1 MVRRAQGYST
11 SGAVCGSRG
20 PCRRTDSTWTAVA
33 SPRVIYETQRL
44 RFLEGSLTS
53 RSSSRRHRQA
63 LRRHRR
69 DVIGGGSAK
78 PSTAALQHK
87 LLVACCRKRGLRQ
100 DAGIVG
106 QPGKHNT
113 RRLIDREALKVID
126 ATALQK
132 VLQEMQVTA
141 DRQRNVNFLH
151 SRARK
156 GDTGNA
162 AKQSPAGSSGRSRFS
177 DEEDAARTVT
187 TKFDPHK
194 DYYKILGLDR
204 AASWREVK
212 AAYKRLALSLHP
224 DKERS
229 ATPDQAAAVA
239 RKFLEVAEAHDHL
252 TDEDQRAAYDK
263 VRDYMEAHPG
273 MDVPTL
279 CREQA
284 AMMQKGLS
292 ELVQMRRKGLKAQK
306 HYTSMVP
313 LPISLEKL
321 NSGCIRTVS
330 RDRSRVDGRGL
341 PSKDSKTFHVVI
353 SKGSQPGQKHI
364 MEGEGDETA
373 DIAAGDLVF
382 VLQQKPHAKLRRA
395 GMKNLEYVAKSS
407 MQKGHILFG
416 ESVCGIYDR
425 SFLVTANLF
434 LEAAANGGK
443 GCTYCHVL
451 TGEGLYDPADPWGQ
465 PKGDMVV
472 KQGAIRILVLQ
483 VRVPPLPQRWTLQ
496 YSPKP
501 VHLLQSKAF
510 AKFKSHAMV
519 IAGVQ
524 KVLGVATM
532 MIHGPGSSPRN
543 TQRRQGDCN
552 ISGEV
557 QPSSAADGTYWNQ
570 QMQGGLYEVPLDDE
584 WKALE
589 EAQVVVLD
597 LAEELQQSQQWL
609 SLGFSGVSV

>member
-1 MVRRAQGYST
+1 MTR
-11 SGAVCGSRG
+11 
-20 PCRRTDSTWTAVA
+20 
-33 SPRVIYETQRL
+33 
-44 RFLEGSLTS
+44 
-53 RSSSRRHRQA
+53 
-63 LRRHRR
+63 
-69 DVIGGGSAK
+69 
-78 PSTAALQHK
+78 TAA
-87 LLVACCRKRGLRQ
+87 
-100 DAGIVG
+100 
-106 QPGKHNT
+106 
-113 RRLIDREALKVID
+113 
-126 ATALQK
+126 
-132 VLQEMQVTA
+132 
-141 DRQRNVNFLH
+141 
-151 SRARK
+151 RARK

-472 KQGAIRILVLQ
+472 K

-501 VHLLQSKAF
+501 VHLVRSSQDTITGAVVGAHMGSLLSHSLTAVDMLSDWSKPSTACPGGVCLCIHDAQRHTWGQCTERKTSDQNQLQARADHCEAGSSKACHSRQQ
-510 AKFKSHAMV
+510 AGNHQADITSRVSPAAAAMMQTCSLTASGSGLQWSVIDLRLDSHLNHSAC
-519 IAGVQ
+519 A
-524 KVLGVATM
+524 AT
-532 MIHGPGSSPRN
+532 GSSPRN

-609 SLGFSGVSV
+609 SLGFSGVSGNSTSRSSCKQALIFASKSQV